1 MLYAYICQCIQIFEE
16 FLYCL
21 CIDLCGT
28 LKSTEIAIHIVALVL
43 SIMITLIS
51 TIILAVV
58 VIVCP
63 CKENQEVAG
72 QDKKVMLCTYN
83 T

>member
-1 MLYAYICQCIQIFEE
+1 M
-16 FLYCL
+16 

-28 LKSTEIAIHIVALVL
+28 LRSTVIAIYSVALVF

-58 VIVCP
+58 LIVWP
-63 CKENQEVAG
+63 CNIENDTQE
-72 QDKKVMLCTYN
+72 KVSIVVSYI
-83 T
+83 